1 MKGGK
6 KVEEETKKPCTPVE
20 EAGRDYNELGLYL
33 HSKENNRTLE
43 AAQTLWEFLPGWMA
57 ARKMAVY
64 DPDYNRSLSGV
75 IAENAEIILKAAQD
89 MAGWGQ
95 AECEPARKEE
105 TPQDKPLPEH
115 LIDCAS
121 ALLTLLKVCVVAA
134 VTDVR
139 NRENRRLSGDN
150 AAADFGFHCRQNSQ
164 SVKGTLNFKH
174 DFVKHGWLSSPFSAS
189 IAQIGE

>member
-1 MKGGK
+1 M
-6 KVEEETKKPCTPVE
+6 E

-89 MAGWGQ
+89 MAGWGL
-95 AECEPARKEE
+95 AECANRPGRKKLHR
-105 TPQDKPLPEH
+105 DKPLPEH

-121 ALLTLLKVCVVAA
+121 ALLTLLKSLC
-134 VTDVR
+134 R
-139 NRENRRLSGDN
+139 CSGHRR
-150 AAADFGFHCRQNSQ
+150 
-164 SVKGTLNFKH
+164 
-174 DFVKHGWLSSPFSAS
+174 
-189 IAQIGE
+189 

>member
-1 MKGGK
+1 MKGGE

-105 TPQDKPLPEH
+105 TPQ
-115 LIDCAS
+115 
-121 ALLTLLKVCVVAA
+121 
-134 VTDVR
+134 
-139 NRENRRLSGDN
+139 G
-150 AAADFGFHCRQNSQ
+150 
-164 SVKGTLNFKH
+164 
-174 DFVKHGWLSSPFSAS
+174 
-189 IAQIGE
+189 

>member
-57 ARKMAVY
+57 AREMAVY

-105 TPQDKPLPEH
+105 TPQGYAPAGTSD
-115 LIDCAS
+115 
-121 ALLTLLKVCVVAA
+121 
-134 VTDVR
+134 
-139 NRENRRLSGDN
+139 RLRQCI
-150 AAADFGFHCRQNSQ
+150 AD
-164 SVKGTLNFKH
+164 
-174 DFVKHGWLSSPFSAS
+174 
-189 IAQIGE
+189 IAQSLCRCSGHRR

>member
-1 MKGGK
+1 MKGGE
-6 KVEEETKKPCTPVE
+6 KVDEETKKPCTPVE

-89 MAGWGQ
+89 MAGWNQ

-105 TPQDKPLPEH
+105 TPQ
-115 LIDCAS
+115 
-121 ALLTLLKVCVVAA
+121 
-134 VTDVR
+134 
-139 NRENRRLSGDN
+139 G
-150 AAADFGFHCRQNSQ
+150 
-164 SVKGTLNFKH
+164 
-174 DFVKHGWLSSPFSAS
+174 
-189 IAQIGE
+189 